1 MTWGWH
7 MLTSTSNQMKLYT
20 QIFWTFCRIG
30 PSTFGGG
37 YAMIPGIERE
47 VVEKHGWMQEE
58 EMSDLVS
65 IAGSAPGGVGV
76 NLAAFIGY
84 RLAGVMGAILAV
96 AGIALPTFIIVF
108 ALSLGYSRYQDNPK
122 IEAAL
127 KGIQG
132 GVIALIIIAAYKM
145 AKTALFDKTTAAIG
159 ISTVVM
165 LMLTPIHPLYLI
177 VIGLMIGLIAVQ
189 VKRHLGLQAHTEHH
203 ESHPQEPEPV
213 YPEYY
218 I

>member
-1 MTWGWH
+1 MRTTASKQ
-7 MLTSTSNQMKLYT
+7 LKIYT

-47 VVEKHGWMQEE
+47 VVEKHGWMREE

-96 AGIALPTFIIVF
+96 AGIALPTFFIVF
-108 ALSLGYSRYQDNPK
+108 ALSWGYSMFQDHPK

-145 AKTALFDKTTAAIG
+145 AKTALFDKTTAAVG

-165 LMLTPIHPLYLI
+165 LMMTPIHPIYLI
-177 VIGLMIGLIAVQ
+177 AIGLVIGLVAVQ
-189 VKRHLGLQAHTEHH
+189 VKKHLGMQVYTEQR
-203 ESHPQEPEPV
+203 ESKQQEPEPI